1 MVLAGDSAGC
11 VLANP
16 TQVKPIPARL
26 SGFLNHGT
34 KTQRVVDRSVNIS
47 AVDRITETKELE
59 SASRVVDNGLGL
71 ATQ

>member
-26 SGFLNHGT
+26 SGFLNHDA
-34 KTQRVVDRSVNIS
+34 KTQGVVDRSVDIS
-47 AVDRITETKELE
+47 AVDRITETKKLE
-59 SASRVVDNGLGL
+59 CASRIVDNRLGL
-71 ATQ
+71 STQ